1 MQLIDIDKVRY
12 RKHLNIVIVGFISS
26 LLVLSLLF
34 GTVLISLFANVGD
47 ANEFLKTANDAV
59 QAEPANNF
67 SYNLIGVALALFANG
82 AILYR
87 VKNSEFFTE
96 IYK

>member
-12 RKHLNIVIVGFISS
+12 RKHLNIVIVAFISS

-47 ANEFLKTANDAV
+47 VNEFLQTANEAV
-59 QAEPANNF
+59 QVEPDNNF
-67 SYNLIGVALALFANG
+67 RFNLLGVVLALFANA
-82 AILYR
+82 AILYK
-87 VKNSEFFTE
+87 VK
-96 IYK
+96 I